1 MNGGGT
7 GSPLLG
13 IHFWVNYD
21 WMWSW
26 LDLVGYTQNS
36 VHLPLKMKHIKNKNA
51 IKPQNR
57 QKQPDK
63 IHQKKHNKI
72 KKQKPQKQS

>member
-13 IHFWVNYD
+13 IHVWVNHD

-36 VHLPLKMKHIKNKNA
+36 VHLPL
-51 IKPQNR
+51 
-57 QKQPDK
+57 
-63 IHQKKHNKI
+63 
-72 KKQKPQKQS
+72 